1 MECEKNRE
9 RAENLKK
16 AVFRIE
22 KLVEKFEPIKN
33 ADLVK
38 ICRASGIELVSRS
51 NESHLIHELLET
63 AINQNIVK
71 NFNRTNLTQKEA
83 QSETLERLSLL
94 LKNCPPQ
101 SWRGEEQ
108 VRLQQFSTPPTVA
121 YVLAKILNPLPEETI
136 LEPSAGTGSLAA
148 WLKIAGCSLQLN
160 EISGMRRT
168 LLELQGYKPSGVNA
182 EFLDE
187 LLPEEITP
195 DGVLMNPPFSA
206 SGGRTRTGDSNFGFR
221 HVKSALERMKKGG
234 RLVALLGCDAL
245 TKTDKGLRFLNEI
258 ALDYDLKAVINL
270 PKSAF
275 YKYGTTFPTA
285 IICIEKN
292 DTKQSPISRAKYLKD
307 ILKADCQ
314 NLEDV
319 LNFTSVFN

>member
-1 MECEKNRE
+1 MEGEKSRE

-16 AVFRIE
+16 AVFEIE
-22 KLVEKFEPIKN
+22 KLIEESEPIKN
-33 ADLVK
+33 AELVE

-63 AINQNIVK
+63 AINQNITK
-71 NFNRTNLTQKEA
+71 NFIRTNLTQKEA
-83 QSETLERLSLL
+83 QGITLERLTGL

-108 VRLQQFSTPPTVA
+108 IRLQQFSTPPTVA
-121 YVLAKILNPLPEETI
+121 YILAKILNPLPEETI
-136 LEPSAGTGSLAA
+136 LEPSAGTGSLAV
-148 WLKIAGCSLQLN
+148 WLKVAGCSLQVN
-160 EISGMRRT
+160 EISGTRRA
-168 LLELQGYKPSGVNA
+168 LLELQGYQPSGINA

-221 HVKSALERMKKGG
+221 HVKSALERLKKGG
-234 RLVALLGCDAL
+234 RLVALLGRDAL
-245 TKTDKGLRFLNEI
+245 TKTDKGLRFFNGI

-270 PKSAF
+270 PESAF

-292 DTKQSPISRAKYLKD
+292 DAKQSPVSRAKYLKD
-307 ILKADCQ
+307 IVKADCQ

-319 LNFTSVFN
+319 LSSTSVFD